1 MDFFRQAN
9 YVMATVGIKIHKHH
23 KKADGTYNV
32 KIRVS
37 HKGDKRYID
46 TPHFVVDKQL
56 TAKCTLKDVT
66 LKQMLN
72 KTLDDYRV
80 TISNLGPKLEFFN
93 AETLRNHLRD
103 KDEPLDFFK
112 FCKDHIQELEREK
125 RIGSAGTL
133 KTVLFSLQDYFNQS
147 KVSPLEINEWML
159 AAYEKYLRGKREIKR
174 MNQGRLRNRVVKG
187 MTDGAVHNHF
197 RDLRILFKA
206 AMKHFNKPQIGQIR
220 IPYCPFDNYK
230 IVDAPETRKRNLDVE
245 RIKLIRD
252 CKVEP
257 GSRAELARDLFM
269 LSFYLCG
276 TNAVDIYH
284 LTQDHIKKGRVEYNR
299 TKTKRRKDNA
309 FISLK
314 LVKEAKPLL
323 EKYLGRLNNRY
334 RHSHGL
340 DRAIKEGMSTINAR
354 TGLSGITFYWAR
366 HSFGNLAR
374 NKCRMSKDDVA
385 LALNHVDHG
394 NKITDIYI
402 EKDWSI
408 VDEVQGKVN
417 ALLNDHE
424 GRKPKTMTTTAEQR
438 KTMRLVSA

>member
-1 MDFFRQAN
+1 MTSFAKTD

-32 KIRVS
+32 KIRVA
-37 HKGDKRYID
+37 HKGEKKYID

-56 TAKCTLKDVT
+56 TAKCTLKDAI
-66 LKQMLN
+66 LKQILN

-80 TISNLGPKLEFFN
+80 TISNLGPKLELFS

-103 KDEPLDFFK
+103 KDEPMDFFK
-112 FCKDHIQELEREK
+112 FCQDHIAGLEKEK
-125 RIGSAGTL
+125 RKGSAGTL
-133 KTVLFSLQDYFNQS
+133 KTVLYSLRDYFNQPFI
-147 KVSPLEINEWML
+147 SPLEINEWML
-159 AAYEKYLRGKREIKR
+159 ASYEKHLRARREIKR
-174 MNQGRLRNRVVKG
+174 MNQGKIRTRIVKG

-206 AMKHFNKPQIGQIR
+206 AMKYFNKPQIGEIR
-220 IPYCPFDNYK
+220 ISYCPFDNYK
-230 IVDAPETRKRNLDVE
+230 IVDVPETRKRNLDVE

-276 TNAVDIYH
+276 TNAIDFYH
-284 LTQDHIKKGRVEYNR
+284 LSTDNIKKGRVEYNR
-299 TKTKRRKDNA
+299 KKTLRRKDRA
-309 FISLK
+309 FISIK
-314 LVKEAKPLL
+314 LIKEAKQLL
-323 EKYLGRLNNRY
+323 DKYLGKLHTRY
-334 RHSHGL
+334 CSSHGL
-340 DRAIKEGMSTINAR
+340 DRAIKEGMVIINKK
-354 TGLSGITFYWAR
+354 TGLTGITYYWAR
-366 HSFGNLAR
+366 HSFANLAR

-385 LALNHVDHG
+385 LALNHVDQG
-394 NKITDIYI
+394 NKTTDIYI

-408 VDEVQGKVN
+408 VDEVQSRVLLLLREQDEFKVN
-417 ALLNDHE
+417 TLTN
-424 GRKPKTMTTTAEQR
+424 PAERR